1 MELGNK
7 WEYMSINGSKQNNYC
22 KHGVYSLSSTDE
34 EDEATNRV
42 EMTSSG
48 DSRSS
53 SFLESLKSPMPSEQ
67 GRKQKTKVNPL
78 HNKCA
83 SRSLSEPKSI
93 SPAQRAKEYPA
104 EPFNVSSGKLFCY
117 GCREEVNLKSTV
129 INNRIR
135 SKKHQIGKAKLEVR
149 VEKGMHYLPTMK
161 KSICEAKRFLK
172 LFRCTEWK

>member
-1 MELGNK
+1 ME
-7 WEYMSINGSKQNNYC
+7 STPS
-22 KHGVYSLSSTDE
+22 VTPSSTDE

-67 GRKQKTKVNPL
+67 GRKRKTKVNPPR
-78 HNKCA
+78 NKRA
-83 SRSLSEPKSI
+83 SSSSSEPKSI
-93 SPAQRAKEYPA
+93 SPAQRVKEYPA

-129 INNRIR
+129 INNHIR

-149 VEKGMHYLPTMK
+149 EG
-161 KSICEAKRFLK
+161 
-172 LFRCTEWK
+172 